1 MPSRFNV
8 KSVRTTLAIE
18 EDISARLK
26 AEVRRSGNSFKQVVN
41 EALRRGMD
49 SPPPALPARPFPIL
63 VRDLGL
69 KPGYSY
75 DNVWELIE
83 QIEGPDYK

>member
-1 MPSRFNV
+1 M
-8 KSVRTTLAIE
+8 RTTLTLDDDVA
-18 EDISARLK
+18 AKLK

-41 EALRRGMD
+41 DVLRRELNK
-49 SPPPALPARPFPIL
+49 PAEKKLAPFK
-63 VRDLGL
+63 VKARDLGL
-69 KPGYSY
+69 RPGYSY